1 MDSHIFLKIKTK
13 WEISKKNLLAF
24 SKYSNFMILTV
35 IKCHILFLWVQV
47 LQWIYP
53 SIFVLTLVWFF
64 SLHTSSQ
71 YSFLW
76 PVTNALTTKK
86 LPGQG
91 QYKVIRL
98 SLRKSPLPFLACPCL
113 WWKEAFTKHLRRFF
127 SHLFSQ
133 DRYKYL
139 FTNPL
144 MIEIIRL
151 SPCKSPLPFLA
162 CPLSLMKRGFYQ
174 KY

>member
-76 PVTNALTTKK
+76 PVTNALTTKSYRAK
-86 LPGQG
+86 ANIKSSDFRSANHR
-91 QYKVIRL
+91 YL
-98 SLRKSPLPFLACPCL
+98 SSPVLCL
-113 WWKEAFTKHLRRFF
+113 WWKEAFTKHIRRFF
-127 SHLFSQ
+127 LTYFH
-133 DRYKYL
+133 KINIYL
-139 FTNPL
+139 
-144 MIEIIRL
+144 
-151 SPCKSPLPFLA
+151 
-162 CPLSLMKRGFYQ
+162 
-174 KY
+174 